1 MGPIYRKY
9 QRTRFLLVL
18 MTETSLGFQVRANA
32 SGKVVVSSV
41 ENASPAKRAG
51 LKVGDI
57 CESYY
62 KDRTDDDDDDQPWA
76 IDTMQYLDR
85 IAVPKTDAR
94 GVVSRRCGVIVVGK
108 NTKTNPKRTKFC
120 HEYKRDANFE
130 KRLQGH
136 DGCLRALSAN
146 DASKRKKVKKSL
158 DSDEEEPEEEADSGE
173 RKQPSKS
180 YVTA

>member
-85 IAVPKTDAR
+85 IA
-94 GVVSRRCGVIVVGK
+94 
-108 NTKTNPKRTKFC
+108 TNPKRTKFC